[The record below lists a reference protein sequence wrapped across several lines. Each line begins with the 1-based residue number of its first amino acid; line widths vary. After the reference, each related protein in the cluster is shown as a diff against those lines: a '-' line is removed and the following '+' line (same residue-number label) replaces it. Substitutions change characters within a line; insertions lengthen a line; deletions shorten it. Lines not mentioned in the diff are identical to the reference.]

1 MSFYFRILTFLYLP
15 VHNFWLL
22 LCPEKL
28 SYDWQMGSV
37 PLIHIS
43 NITNDPSCIVIPL
56 FYGTLL
62 SFILVLLQRCKPQ
75 ESKSTCKIEEEYK
88 TLISVLNKFI
98 VKFVSIIRYFKKSP
112 FKINKSNVSNF
123 WIMISLSI
131 IQDLAFLSNVWYQ

>member
-1 MSFYFRILTFLYLP
+1 MNQKQISHQILSFHFRILTFLYLP
-15 VHNFWLL
+15 IHNFWLL

-62 SFILVLLQRCKPQ
+62 SFILVLLQRLKPQ
-75 ESKSTCKIEEEYK
+75 ESKSTYQMEEEYNM
-88 TLISVLNKFI
+88 LIGVLNKFI
-98 VKFVSIIRYFKKSP
+98 VKFISIINYLKTSP
-112 FKINKSNVSNF
+112 FKMKKLNVSNF
-123 WIMISLSI
+123 IIMAIL
-131 IQDLAFLSNVWYQ
+131 